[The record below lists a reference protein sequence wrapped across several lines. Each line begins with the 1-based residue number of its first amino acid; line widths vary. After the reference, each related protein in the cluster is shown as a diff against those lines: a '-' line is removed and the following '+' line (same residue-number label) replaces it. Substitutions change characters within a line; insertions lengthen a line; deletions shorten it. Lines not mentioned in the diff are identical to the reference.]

1 MEPTQ
6 RCLCR
11 EAGFLSG
18 IKTLKDVCKVLWTT
32 EVLGEGNNFTLAVF
46 RKDYRSPVTEA
57 SQGLS
62 RKQPS
67 LVTLEDTPRKYR
79 FKANSAGRV

>member
-1 MEPTQ
+1 M
-6 RCLCR
+6 
-11 EAGFLSG
+11 
-18 IKTLKDVCKVLWTT
+18 
-32 EVLGEGNNFTLAVF
+32 GEGSNFTLAVF
-46 RKDYRSPVTEA
+46 RKDNRSPVTEA

-67 LVTLEDTPRKYR
+67 LVTLENTPRKYR

>member
-1 MEPTQ
+1 M
-6 RCLCR
+6 
-11 EAGFLSG
+11 
-18 IKTLKDVCKVLWTT
+18 
-32 EVLGEGNNFTLAVF
+32 GEENNFILAVF
-46 RKDYRSPVTEA
+46 RKDNRSPVPEA

-67 LVTLEDTPRKYR
+67 PVTLENTPRKYR

>member
-1 MEPTQ
+1 MPPQ
-6 RCLCR
+6 RCLCG
-11 EAGFLSG
+11 EAGFLSR

-32 EVLGEGNNFTLAVF
+32 EVLGGGNNFTPAVF
-46 RKDYRSPVTEA
+46 RKDNRLPVTEA

-62 RKQPS
+62 RKQLS
-67 LVTLEDTPRKYR
+67 LVTLENTPRKYR